1 MAVFWIL
8 AALRALLDTTDL
20 RRMHELREVA
30 VPEAW
35 RGARIFL
42 DHTPCENV
50 SLVCDQGSTCRSSN
64 HTDPGSQCWKFL
76 HRINQATGIH
86 ICVDSRPFLVKG
98 DREGAGR
105 CQNCPCDRCKG
116 MAGNLEPK
124 SLRVDRPEEQEDGD
138 IESVGSDEAT
148 INTDPEV
155 RREVD
160 PPVDIDGFGLR
171 GNDENDGHPQRPQI
185 DQGSQLQQTAPK
197 PPKVRPQALLRL

>member
-1 MAVFWIL
+1 
-8 AALRALLDTTDL
+8 
-20 RRMHELREVA
+20 
-30 VPEAW
+30 
-35 RGARIFL
+35 
-42 DHTPCENV
+42 
-50 SLVCDQGSTCRSSN
+50 
-64 HTDPGSQCWKFL
+64 
-76 HRINQATGIH
+76 
-86 ICVDSRPFLVKG
+86 
-98 DREGAGR
+98 
-105 CQNCPCDRCKG
+105 